1 MKHNIHSKN
10 KCSLLCGQSVF
21 GYGKEKKVF
30 HEGLSLAFN
39 KFAFLC
45 SFPFSNLFFPLPVN
59 EGANSAS
66 FFGQQSGF
74 LRSQVLNNADFLSFL
89 LTGKASLLLS
99 QRCRFFY

>member
-1 MKHNIHSKN
+1 MWPICFWLRK
-10 KCSLLCGQSVF
+10 
-21 GYGKEKKVF
+21 GKKKVF

-59 EGANSAS
+59 EEANSAS
-66 FFGQQSGF
+66 FFGQQSGL